1 MDRIAVDGDTF
12 LKSLH
17 FYCGNVR
24 VLVFAEKKGKEK
36 KMGVSFA
43 LRLRLFTR
51 RWFDRTRAPR
61 QSKKK
66 KKRKDLLLPLA
77 ACTSA
82 LYSPYQSV
90 KRALTLAKKKMLEFA
105 ALLSSSA
112 MTTAFDACRRLWQP
126 LLLHA
131 QLYRSRLCPLA
142 SFLFCYYCC
151 YEFFYNN
158 NTLKK
163 HHAAWV
169 GAYLLPSS
177 SLSRNKERKK
187 LTFFLHVS
195 LHLCFCLFY
204 FFFCAFLAF

>member
-36 KMGVSFA
+36 KMGMSFA

-61 QSKKK
+61 QSKK

-90 KRALTLAKKKMLEFA
+90 KRALTLAKKKNARVCRFA
-105 ALLSSSA
+105 LFFCYDDSLRCVPSFMAATSSSRPTLPFPL
-112 MTTAFDACRRLWQP
+112 MPPRFLSV
-126 LLLHA
+126 LLL
-131 QLYRSRLCPLA
+131 
-142 SFLFCYYCC
+142 
-151 YEFFYNN
+151 
-158 NTLKK
+158 
-163 HHAAWV
+163 
-169 GAYLLPSS
+169 LL
-177 SLSRNKERKK
+177 L
-187 LTFFLHVS
+187 
-195 LHLCFCLFY
+195 
-204 FFFCAFLAF
+204 

>member
-66 KKRKDLLLPLA
+66 KKGLTFAFSGMHQCSLLTLSVCKTCFNVSKKKNARVCRFALFFCYDDSLRCVPSFMAATSSSRPTLPFPLMPPRFLSVLLL
-77 ACTSA
+77 
-82 LYSPYQSV
+82 
-90 KRALTLAKKKMLEFA
+90 
-105 ALLSSSA
+105 
-112 MTTAFDACRRLWQP
+112 
-126 LLLHA
+126 LLL
-131 QLYRSRLCPLA
+131 
-142 SFLFCYYCC
+142 
-151 YEFFYNN
+151 
-158 NTLKK
+158 
-163 HHAAWV
+163 
-169 GAYLLPSS
+169 
-177 SLSRNKERKK
+177 
-187 LTFFLHVS
+187 
-195 LHLCFCLFY
+195 
-204 FFFCAFLAF
+204 

>member
-66 KKRKDLLLPLA
+66 KKKGLTFAFSGMHQCSL
-77 ACTSA
+77 
-82 LYSPYQSV
+82 
-90 KRALTLAKKKMLEFA
+90 LTLSVCKTCFNVSKKKMLEFA